1 MDTWAIVVA
10 QLAERP
16 RFESSHQQ
24 LLLDQYFLE
33 LFVENKEKETGNG
46 PLKNSFRI
54 LWLHLTIFIREHYAQ
69 CFLTQRFAT
78 NPIN

>member
-1 MDTWAIVVA
+1 MPSCSVEYKPVKQEVSLDTWAIVVA
-10 QLAERP
+10 QLVERP

-46 PLKNSFRI
+46 PFLKIYSDRQFFSFK
-54 LWLHLTIFIREHYAQ
+54 
-69 CFLTQRFAT
+69 
-78 NPIN
+78 

>member
-1 MDTWAIVVA
+1 MPTCSVESKPVKQEVSLDTWAIVVA

-33 LFVENKEKETGNG
+33 LFVENKEKETRNG
-46 PLKNSFRI
+46 PFLKKYSDMQFFSFK
-54 LWLHLTIFIREHYAQ
+54 
-69 CFLTQRFAT
+69 
-78 NPIN
+78 